1 MVKVNFIPRL
11 EDGGFR
17 IEEVDEKG
25 FIDGS
30 IDIKQEELHQLM
42 KEVCEEDNE
51 LLDALRFC
59 YQHFEVKSIV
69 FKKKENL

>member
-17 IEEVDEKG
+17 IEEVSDRG
-25 FIDGS
+25 HVSGS
-30 IDIKQEELHQLM
+30 IDIKQEELHELM
-42 KEVCEEDNE
+42 KEVCEEDDE

-59 YQHFEVKSIV
+59 YQHFEPKSFV
-69 FKKKENL
+69 FEKKE